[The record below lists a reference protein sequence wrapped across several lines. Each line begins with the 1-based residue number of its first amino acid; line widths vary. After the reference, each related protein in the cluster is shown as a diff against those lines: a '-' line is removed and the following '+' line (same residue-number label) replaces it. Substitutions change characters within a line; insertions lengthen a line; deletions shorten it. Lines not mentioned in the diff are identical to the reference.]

1 MGRLA
6 RIKARNERIKAR
18 NEAIAKEAIAEKERI
33 EKEVKEHMDAMS
45 DPNHKITIEICI
57 HCFRYQRR
65 LCWMLSSILQ
75 QKGNLP
81 NIVVNISHTD
91 NDGTPTTEEVCKFFR
106 DKGLNIK
113 ETKIP
118 QEKIHNRAVARN
130 IQIKQTMADYILFAD
145 SDMVYD
151 PSFFEDLIN
160 QLKTNLKDENRVM
173 GADRFSLNDNF
184 CIKYF
189 EQDKNIYPCEI
200 LDAALISSKFPVKWI
215 SGRHVAAGNFQLA
228 NVKFVK
234 EKGSIYSGRQRDVW
248 RATISDR
255 QFRKRM
261 GGRVPIKT
269 KNMYHLNHDRGGPDI
284 QR

>member
-1 MGRLA
+1 MGRRA
-6 RIKARNERIKAR
+6 RIRARNQASIED
-18 NEAIAKEAIAEKERI
+18 IAKQQMQIKKDVEEYLAII
-33 EKEVKEHMDAMS
+33 T
-45 DPNHKITIEICI
+45 DPNHKFTIEICI
-57 HCFRYQRR
+57 HCYNYQRR

-75 QKGNLP
+75 QKGVVP
-81 NIVVNISHTD
+81 NIIVNISHTD
-91 NDGTPTTEEVCKFFR
+91 SDGTPTTEEVCKFFR

-151 PSFFEDLIN
+151 PLFFEDLQN

-173 GADRFSLNDNF
+173 GADRFSLKDDF
-184 CIKYF
+184 CIQYF
-189 EQDKNIYPCEI
+189 EQDKTVYPCEI
-200 LDAALISSKFPVKWI
+200 LGAALIASRFPVKWI

-261 GGRVPIKT
+261 GGRVPIKVRP
-269 KNMYHLNHDRGGPDI
+269 MYHLNHDRGGPKI